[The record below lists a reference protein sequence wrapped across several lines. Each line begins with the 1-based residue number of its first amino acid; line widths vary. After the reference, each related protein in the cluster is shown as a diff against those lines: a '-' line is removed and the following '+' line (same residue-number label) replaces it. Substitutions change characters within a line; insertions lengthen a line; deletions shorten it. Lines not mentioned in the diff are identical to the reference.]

1 MDAKITMKAAR
12 VNAGYTQDQIAREMQ
27 VTRVTYLKW
36 ENGKVQIRLPEFK
49 LFCDIVGISPDGIFL
64 PKKST

>member
-12 VNAGYTQDQIAREMQ
+12 VNAGLTQDEIAKRME

-36 ENGKVQIRLPEFK
+36 ETGKVKIRLPQFK
-49 LFCDIVGISPDGIFL
+49 LFCDIVGIGPDGIFL
-64 PKKST
+64 PTKST